1 MEQRPASRAS
11 HRRNPRQR
19 SAVPYS
25 PMETFW
31 EQAAVSWRWLGP
43 CRGWSRDL
51 SIGGA
56 SSLRGRL
63 GASLQTHF
71 RWALRHQ
78 PQPDVCRLDLTL
90 SRCCSHYAERVV
102 GRVTSS
108 RGRAHPPGRSARR
121 AYVRGGFRGKLH
133 PVPEAGQ
140 PISLTAG
147 AGSREV
153 CADQPPRSG
162 HLKRV

>member
-1 MEQRPASRAS
+1 MTFTLRKINPNVLPAEVGVWDAIPLLSGLMNDAAFLGS
-11 HRRNPRQR
+11 QVLPLVDETAEDWYVAHRHD
-19 SAVPYS
+19 S
-25 PMETFW
+25 P
-31 EQAAVSWRWLGP
+31 
-43 CRGWSRDL
+43 D
-51 SIGGA
+51 
-56 SSLRGRL
+56 
-63 GASLQTHF
+63 
-71 RWALRHQ
+71 
-78 PQPDVCRLDLTL
+78 
-90 SRCCSHYAERVV
+90 SHYAERVV

-133 PVPEAGQ
+133 PVPEAGR